1 MESVQPKIYQL
12 MSNVFEIQVE
22 EISED
27 SSLDNI
33 ESWDSIRHL
42 NLILAIEEEFGIT
55 IPDEEVGNLVNY
67 KLIELTINEQLGKH

>member
-12 MSNVFEIQVE
+12 MSNVFEIPVE
-22 EISED
+22 EISEE
-27 SSLDNI
+27 SSLDSI

>member
-12 MSNVFEIQVE
+12 MSNVFEIPVE

-42 NLILAIEEEFGIT
+42 NLILAIEEEFGVT

>member
-1 MESVQPKIYQL
+1 MESVQQKIFQL
-12 MSNVFEIQVE
+12 MINVFGNPVE

-27 SSLDNI
+27 SSLDSI
-33 ESWDSIRHL
+33 ESWDSIKHL

-67 KLIELTINEQLGKH
+67 KLIELTINEQLRKH

>member
-12 MSNVFEIQVE
+12 MSNVFEVPEE

-27 SSLDNI
+27 SSIDSI
-33 ESWDSIRHL
+33 ESWDSIKHL

>member
-12 MSNVFEIQVE
+12 MSNVFEIPIE
-22 EISED
+22 EISEE
-27 SSLDNI
+27 SSLDSI
-33 ESWDSIRHL
+33 PSWDSIRHL
-42 NLILAIEEEFGIT
+42 NLILAIEEEFGVT

>member
-1 MESVQPKIYQL
+1 MESVQTKIYQL
-12 MSNVFEIQVE
+12 MSNVFEIPVG

-27 SSLDNI
+27 SSLDSI

-67 KLIELTINEQLGKH
+67 KLIELIINEQLGKH

>member
-12 MSNVFEIQVE
+12 MSNVFEIPVE

-27 SSLDNI
+27 SSLDSI
-33 ESWDSIRHL
+33 ESWDSLRHL

-55 IPDEEVGNLVNY
+55 IPDEEVGNLINY
-67 KLIELTINEQLGKH
+67 KLIELIINEQLGKH